1 MPNDWRTSMG
11 STPWRRLDG
20 WMGQRALADHV
31 CVWGVGVGVTGLLVA
46 SRTRLLWWPLH
57 PARYLL
63 AGTFTLEWL
72 WCSLFVG
79 WLVKWLILRYGG
91 LRLYRQALP
100 FFIGP
105 ILGDYAAGAL
115 WALVGRLTGVQTYRV
130 API

>member
-1 MPNDWRTSMG
+1 MAA
-11 STPWRRLDG
+11 
-20 WMGQRALADHV
+20 RA
-31 CVWGVGVGVTGLLVA
+31 
-46 SRTRLLWWPLH
+46 RFLWWPFH
-57 PARYLL
+57 PIGYIL

-100 FFIGP
+100 FFIGL
-105 ILGDYAAGAL
+105 ILGDYVAGAL
-115 WALVGRLTGVQTYRV
+115 WALVGCLTGVQTYRV